1 MKKNLIKI
9 FLILIVI
16 FLIIALVLINKNK
29 EEKENNTDT
38 VLEISTETE
47 DEEYTLRDS
56 ETNSV
61 ITTVQDEGLLQQYID
76 NPDYNPYPSGQSPEI
91 E

>member
-1 MKKNLIKI
+1 MKKNLIKV

-16 FLIIALVLINKNK
+16 FLIISLVLINKNK
-29 EEKENNTDT
+29 EEKENNTNT
-38 VLEISTETE
+38 VLEISTE

-76 NPDYNPYPSGQSPEI
+76 NPEYNPYPSGQSPEI

>member
-16 FLIIALVLINKNK
+16 FLIISLVLINKNK
-29 EEKENNTDT
+29 EEKENNTNT
-38 VLEISTETE
+38 VLEISTEYE
-47 DEEYTLRDS
+47 KYTLRDS

>member
-9 FLILIVI
+9 FSILIVI
-16 FLIIALVLINKNK
+16 FLIIFLVLINKNK
-29 EEKENNTDT
+29 EEKENNTNT
-38 VLEISTETE
+38 VVEISNKN
-47 DEEYTLRDS
+47 EEYILRDS